1 MADGVP
7 SWVERDFRPPPI
19 SSITSCRR
27 CPKLCGLLVGVAVL
41 MASVYGWHDFS
52 ARPLSAWRRSR
63 GNGALAALS
72 RSDYSPEEGRS
83 LRIAYGRETTT

>member
-27 CPKLCGLLVGVAVL
+27 CPKLCGFVVGVAVL

-52 ARPLSAWRRSR
+52 ARPLSGVAKVARKR
-63 GNGALAALS
+63 GPGGAEPFRLFS
-72 RSDYSPEEGRS
+72 GGGP
-83 LRIAYGRETTT
+83 